1 MCVVDPVFLIYCFV
15 DPCFDILL
23 FDIWFDVLLLI
34 LRPDRQDFQG
44 TAVTVDVANK
54 LGVPNLFLIVNKVPS
69 GISAADL
76 EAQMLEA
83 YGEKTAAVL
92 PLSEEVVQNASKGLF
107 SLTSPDNAWSAQI
120 RRIAETVKGVN

>member
-1 MCVVDPVFLIYCFV
+1 
-15 DPCFDILL
+15 
-23 FDIWFDVLLLI
+23 
-34 LRPDRQDFQG
+34 
-44 TAVTVDVANK
+44 
-54 LGVPNLFLIVNKVPS
+54 VNKVPS

-107 SLTSPDNAWSAQI
+107 SLTSPDNPWSEQV

>member
-1 MCVVDPVFLIYCFV
+1 
-15 DPCFDILL
+15 
-23 FDIWFDVLLLI
+23 
-34 LRPDRQDFQG
+34 
-44 TAVTVDVANK
+44 
-54 LGVPNLFLIVNKVPS
+54 
-69 GISAADL
+69 
-76 EAQMLEA
+76 MLEA